1 MCKFSIDCF
10 RVSKFTNDNSAF
22 YCFNYSIFISIKPI
36 SNIISNMSI
45 ITFWISE

>member
-22 YCFNYSIFISIKPI
+22 YCIFFCTVNKD
-36 SNIISNMSI
+36 
-45 ITFWISE
+45 